1 MRKQFLKTAF
11 IALAGVGLLAGS
23 AFALPTISGGLSMT
37 GTWTPIDAAGVQAEI
52 PDATGIDFGAYL
64 DSIALDDNTFQ
75 VSTAS
80 GSFTGMVGAIGDIKT
95 FQFVSFTPVDQ
106 LWVVEKENVGSF
118 SFSMTGTPIVGIK
131 NTNGSNDLSVYG
143 SGTISG
149 VGYDD
154 TPGYWNFTGQGG
166 NDANFSW
173 SASSGASSPVPEPAT
188 MLLFGT
194 GLMGLAAVGRRRRV
208 NRA

>member
-1 MRKQFLKTAF
+1 MRKHFLKTAF

-23 AFALPTISGGLSMT
+23 AFAVPITGGLSMT
-37 GTWTPIDAAGVQAEI
+37 GTWLPVDAAGIQATI

-64 DSIALDDNTFQ
+64 DSITLDDNTFQ

-80 GSFTGMVGAIGDIKT
+80 GSFTGLVGSIGDIQN
-95 FQFVSFTPVDQ
+95 FQFVSFTPLDP
-106 LWVVEKENVGSF
+106 LWTVGNFSFAMTETLLVEKNVTEES
-118 SFSMTGTPIVGIK
+118 
-131 NTNGSNDLSVYG
+131 NGLSVYG
-143 SGTISG
+143 AGTISG
-149 VGYDD
+149 AGYED
-154 TPGYWNFTGQGG
+154 TPGYWNFTGQGAG
-166 NDANFSW
+166 NTNFSW

-194 GLMGLAAVGRRRRV
+194 GLMGLAAVGRRRKV